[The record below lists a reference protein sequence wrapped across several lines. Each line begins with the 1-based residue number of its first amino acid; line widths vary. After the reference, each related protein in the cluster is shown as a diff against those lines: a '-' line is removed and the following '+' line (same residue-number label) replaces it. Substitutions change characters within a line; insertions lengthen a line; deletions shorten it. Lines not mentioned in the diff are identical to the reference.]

1 MRRDTLQRYGTVS
14 RFFHWAVALLVVWQA
29 LKIFDRI
36 DDGEHWVGQTLV
48 PWHISIGVLV
58 LLLVVPRILWALR
71 NRGNRPPAPPPA
83 ALGFLAKAGHVALYA
98 ALLLMP
104 LTGIAIMVGNGYGLE
119 VFGIELVAGGGDKIP
134 WLAALGGTLH
144 SPLAWLLLVMI
155 AGHAGMALVHHFVKK
170 DGVLRRML

>member
-1 MRRDTLQRYGTVS
+1 MSRDTKERYGTIS
-14 RFFHWAVALLVVWQA
+14 RLFHWAMALLVLWQA
-29 LKIFDRI
+29 LKLFDRI
-36 DDGEHWVGQTLV
+36 NDGEHWVGQTLV

-58 LLLVVPRILWALR
+58 LLLVVPRIFWALR

-83 ALGFLAKAGHVALYA
+83 ELGFVAKAGHVALYA

-119 VFGIELVAGGGDKIP
+119 VFGMELVAGGDEIP
-134 WLAALGGTLH
+134 WLADIGGVLH
-144 SPLAWLLLVMI
+144 SPLAWLLVAMI
-155 AGHAGMALVHHFVKK
+155 IGHAGMALVHHFVKK

>member
-1 MRRDTLQRYGTVS
+1 MSRDTRQRYGTIS
-14 RFFHWAVALLVVWQA
+14 RFFHWATALLVAWQA
-29 LKIFDRI
+29 LKLFDRI

-48 PWHISIGVLV
+48 PWHVSIGVLV
-58 LLLVVPRILWALR
+58 LLLVVPRIVWALR
-71 NRGNRPPAPPPA
+71 HRGNRPPAPPPA
-83 ALGFLAKAGHVALYA
+83 TLRFVAKAGHFALYA

-134 WLAALGGTLH
+134 WLADLGGSLH
-144 SPLAWLLLVMI
+144 SPVAWLLVLMI
-155 AGHAGMALVHHFVKK
+155 VGHAGMALVHHFVKK